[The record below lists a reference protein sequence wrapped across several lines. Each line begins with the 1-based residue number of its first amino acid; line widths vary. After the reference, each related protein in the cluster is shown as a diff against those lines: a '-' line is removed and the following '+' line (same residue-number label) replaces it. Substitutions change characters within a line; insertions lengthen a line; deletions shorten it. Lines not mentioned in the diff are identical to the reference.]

1 MGSPLG
7 PSFPYPFLARFEKN
21 WLQNYP
27 TNFRMIQIWR
37 PWTLSNFQD
46 PRPHPPSPYPSTSK
60 ILQPLWRPISIKI
73 RRPEHSLNP
82 TPLSPITSHFCLN
95 PTPPSPLKVDV
106 ICVSP
111 LKPNYYRRYDDIFV
125 LLTAPEHLE
134 AFICNICTCH
144 LQLKMKKRN
153 RMSFLDVQII
163 REDKTLSLLSTYVCL

>member
-1 MGSPLG
+1 MNIVQFS
-7 PSFPYPFLARFEKN
+7 
-21 WLQNYP
+21 
-27 TNFRMIQIWR
+27 R
-37 PWTLSNFQD
+37 P
-46 PRPHPPSPYPSTSK
+46 PK
-60 ILQPLWRPISIKI
+60 KIKI